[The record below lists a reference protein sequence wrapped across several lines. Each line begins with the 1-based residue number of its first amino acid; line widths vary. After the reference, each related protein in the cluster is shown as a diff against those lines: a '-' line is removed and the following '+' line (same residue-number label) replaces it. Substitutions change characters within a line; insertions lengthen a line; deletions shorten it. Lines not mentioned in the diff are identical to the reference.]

1 MRIYVIY
8 GRMLSFSI
16 EKPDRVHS
24 EELFL
29 LFQKQ
34 NFFFSTQLCSL
45 FVSTD
50 DDDDDQCVF
59 YT

>member
-1 MRIYVIY
+1 MNICYIWKECYRFQLKNQTECTV
-8 GRMLSFSI
+8 RHFF
-16 EKPDRVHS
+16 VVS
-24 EELFL
+24 ETKL
-29 LFQKQ
+29 
-34 NFFFSTQLCSL
+34 FFSTQLCSL